1 MFSED
6 DVNDTGQVPPG
17 GSSEGSRH
25 ESSTAEAGG
34 SGARARVAARP
45 GGGTSVAPVPPILA
59 SFRHNADNTWNV
71 RVSGAEQGAG
81 RGTRDE
87 SSSAD
92 EGRSDARARV
102 AARPGGGTAGPSRDE
117 SSTAR
122 AGPSDARAQVA
133 DRPGGGAVAVD
144 EDMEIEEEL
153 STGRVLGENFIY
165 NLQIIY
171 SAQIINIYV
180 MVYISR
186 RISLPKYSWKNKVPR
201 LAEDFIV
208 NIS

>member
-34 SGARARVAARP
+34 SG
-45 GGGTSVAPVPPILA
+45 
-59 SFRHNADNTWNV
+59 
-71 RVSGAEQGAG
+71 
-81 RGTRDE
+81 
-87 SSSAD
+87 
-92 EGRSDARARV
+92 ARARV

>member
-25 ESSTAEAGG
+25 ESS
-34 SGARARVAARP
+34 
-45 GGGTSVAPVPPILA
+45 
-59 SFRHNADNTWNV
+59 
-71 RVSGAEQGAG
+71 
-81 RGTRDE
+81 
-87 SSSAD
+87 SAD
-92 EGRSDARARV
+92 AGRSDARARV
-102 AARPGGGTAGPSRDE
+102 ADRPGGGTAGPSRDE

-153 STGRVLGENFIY
+153 STGRVLGENYHYLCHAF
-165 NLQIIY
+165 N
-171 SAQIINIYV
+171 INIQDD
-180 MVYISR
+180 
-186 RISLPKYSWKNKVPR
+186 L
-201 LAEDFIV
+201 FQV
-208 NIS
+208 NIKDFLKDVA

>member
-25 ESSTAEAGG
+25 ESSSAEAVG

-45 GGGTSVAPVPPILA
+45 GGGTAVAPVPPILA
-59 SFRHNADNTWNV
+59 SFRRHNADNTWNV

-81 RGTRDE
+81 RGSRDE

-92 EGRSDARARV
+92 AGR
-102 AARPGGGTAGPSRDE
+102 
-117 SSTAR
+117 
-122 AGPSDARAQVA
+122 SDARAQVA

-180 MVYISR
+180 MLLISIFMMIYSKLTSKTFLRMLHNISR
-186 RISLPKYSWKNKVPR
+186 TN
-201 LAEDFIV
+201 
-208 NIS
+208 